1 MQIRRFTDPDE
12 FWDIAESVVLAEPV
26 LHSVLASVVDTVRRQ
41 PGAYVDHEFYAVLR
55 PGRPPFLAHHTP
67 PYPFH
72 LPVPDTDA
80 ARALAEFVHQD
91 GVQPAAVGGQLG
103 SVNAFAARWCELT
116 GRRSRVAMRM
126 GLYDLPVEPRLP
138 WPVPGYERLA
148 EPSDD
153 GLVDAWL
160 QAFRRETGV
169 GPVTGG
175 ASRLAIDDG
184 RVRLWCDPEPVAM
197 ATASVPAG
205 GVTRITYVYTP
216 PEHRGR
222 GYASAVTAAVSA
234 SQRALGLHCMLY
246 TDLANPTSN
255 GIYAALGYRQL
266 GETVDIQFPD

>member
-1 MQIRRFTDPDE
+1 MEIRRLTDPDE
-12 FWDIAESVVLAEPV
+12 FWQIAEPVVLAEPV
-26 LHSVLASVVDTVRRQ
+26 LHSVLASVADTVRRQ

-72 LPVPDTDA
+72 LPVSDA
-80 ARALAEFVHQD
+80 EAATALADAVHQH
-91 GVQPAAVGGQLG
+91 GGQPTAVGGQLG
-103 SVNAFAARWCELT
+103 SVEAFAARWCELT
-116 GRRSRVAMRM
+116 ARRSRVAMRM
-126 GLYDLPVEPRLP
+126 GVYELPVAPRVP
-138 WPVPGYERLA
+138 WPVAGHERLA
-148 EPSDD
+148 TAMDG

-169 GPVTGG
+169 GPITGG
-175 ASRLAIDDG
+175 ASRLAIEDG

-222 GYASAVTAAVSA
+222 GYASAVTAAISA
-234 SQRALGLHCMLY
+234 AQRASGLRCVLY

-255 GIYAALGYRQL
+255 GIYAAIGYRRL
-266 GETVDIQFPD
+266 GETVELAFSG